1 MGLGPASFVLAATD
15 GTVGFPLHRLI
26 GLDVTGI
33 LHPIAD
39 GTGIDGVLSMLL
51 LVTDGNV

>member
-1 MGLGPASFVLAATD
+1 MGLGPASFVLAAAD
-15 GTVGFPLHRLI
+15 GTVRFPLHRLI